1 MKTLFIGYTRK
12 VGSFTNEKTGELVE
26 YSNRDLRFIT
36 DANPN
41 TDVRGFSQFVEPKMK
56 LAQLAQILKVPETDE
71 AVDKALTALL
81 NREVNLNYAPLGDK
95 LSVVWFAP
103 AEAIT
108 K

>member
-41 TDVRGFSQFVEPKMK
+41 TDVRGF
-56 LAQLAQILKVPETDE
+56 
-71 AVDKALTALL
+71 
-81 NREVNLNYAPLGDK
+81 
-95 LSVVWFAP
+95 
-103 AEAIT
+103 
-108 K
+108 